1 MLGKGSVVLVLSMEV
16 VAGLWLCLLLLLF
29 VVVVVGSSSVSIK
42 VDSVREAEAEA
53 GGLFGLFA
61 GESIELSLVF
71 VAERGERSG
80 EEVVDSLRLWP
91 WGE

>member
-16 VAGLWLCLLLLLF
+16 VAGLWLCLLLF
-29 VVVVVGSSSVSIK
+29 VVGSSSVLIR

-53 GGLFGLFA
+53 GGLFGFFV

-80 EEVVDSLRLWP
+80 EEIVDSLRLWP